1 MGRTQQWRRNA
12 VRNLHLYFYILGS
25 LCFLQAARTLRA
37 DLASRD
43 G

>member
-25 LCFLQAARTLRA
+25 LCFLAGSVISLVR
-37 DLASRD
+37 S
-43 G
+43 